1 MAGAPGQQGTPIV
14 SSWNRAR
21 VYCVK
26 QHASKNQI
34 ISINLRNVLI
44 LIVYFV
50 TTIEYSY
57 VLLFNSSYLPFD
69 LVFPLVDGQLHMG
82 MTKIVQD
89 EVQHGL
95 E

>member
-1 MAGAPGQQGTPIV
+1 MLPKI
-14 SSWNRAR
+14 
-21 VYCVK
+21 K
-26 QHASKNQI
+26 LFLI
-34 ISINLRNVLI
+34 RNILI

-57 VLLFNSSYLPFD
+57 VLLVNSSYLPVE
-69 LVFPLVDGQLHMG
+69 LVFPLVDGQLNMG

-89 EVQHGL
+89 EVKHGL

>member
-1 MAGAPGQQGTPIV
+1 MLPKI
-14 SSWNRAR
+14 
-21 VYCVK
+21 K
-26 QHASKNQI
+26 LFLI
-34 ISINLRNVLI
+34 RNILV

-57 VLLFNSSYLPFD
+57 VLLFISSYLPVD
-69 LVFPLVDGQLHMG
+69 LVFPLVDGRLHMG

-89 EVQHGL
+89 EVKHGL